1 MDRRVLMLLLG
12 GAAVAVPF
20 ALRAQQKKVPVIG
33 YLSSTSPTA
42 VTFPPFQ
49 AAFLQGLSEKG
60 YVDGRNVVIEYRFAE
75 GRLDRLPALAADL
88 VDKKVDLILAS
99 GGITGALA
107 AKGATSTIPIVFVS
121 GDDPVERGLVA
132 SFARP
137 GGNLTGVGVF
147 AVELMGKRVELISE
161 LVPQVKV
168 VALISNP
175 KDAKAERMIQAAQDA
190 GRAKEVRVHVLNAS
204 TEAEIDAAFATLVQL
219 HAGALVVGSDPFFGS
234 RSELLAALASR
245 HGVPA
250 IYQWREFA
258 EAGGLIS
265 YGPSLT
271 ASFRQLGVYA
281 GKILNGAKPADL
293 PVQQPTTFEL
303 VVNLKTA
310 KALGLTVPPSIL
322 ARADEVIE

>member
-1 MDRRVLMLLLG
+1 MNRRELILLLTG
-12 GAAVAVPF
+12 TMTPAHAV
-20 ALRAQQKKVPVIG
+20 RAQQKTMPVIG

-42 VTFPPFQ
+42 VTFAPFQ

-147 AVELMGKRVELISE
+147 EVELMGKRVELISE
-161 LVPQVKV
+161 LVPNVKAI
-168 VALISNP
+168 ALMSNP
-175 KDAKAERMIQAAQDA
+175 KDAKAERLIQAAQDA

-219 HAGALVVGSDPFFGS
+219 QAGALIVGTEPFLFDQPARPARGTGGPLWRSGNLWGGRLRCRWRSD
-234 RSELLAALASR
+234 
-245 HGVPA
+245 
-250 IYQWREFA
+250 
-258 EAGGLIS
+258 
-265 YGPSLT
+265 
-271 ASFRQLGVYA
+271 QLCTE
-281 GKILNGAKPADL
+281 P
-293 PVQQPTTFEL
+293 
-303 VVNLKTA
+303 
-310 KALGLTVPPSIL
+310 
-322 ARADEVIE
+322 